1 MENISKYLEDK
12 RFINWVFNSNDELD
26 KWWKSFE
33 IKHPKEK
40 QNILLA
46 KNVLSKFKTTDKELS
61 EEEKIQ
67 LFTNVLKDIEEK
79 QKSGKYIHLLTTVLK
94 YAAVAI
100 LFFSIGALLFYRQN
114 KIDPQYLSQ
123 NITEPINNNV
133 AKLIRPNGESI
144 LLDNQRSVIEYTA
157 KGKVKINNTTL
168 DTLQSI
174 GNSTSVLNKLIIP
187 YGKTSEVLLPDGTKV
202 YLNAGS
208 RFIYPENFIYKN
220 REVFLIGEAFF
231 EVKHDSEHPFIVQTP
246 DINIK
251 VLGTKFNVSAYPS
264 DNIVETVLTEG
275 KVRLKQN
282 NTWLFSESVD
292 LAPNQLATYNKK
304 SMKTELSTVDTDNY
318 TLWKDRIFKFE
329 STELSKVI
337 KKIERFYNIKV
348 QYSNSLQR
356 SIKISGKLDLKEGQ
370 EETINRIAVT
380 ASVKIIKKGDFLY
393 QIN

>member
-208 RFIYPENFIYKN
+208 RFIYPENFIDKN

>member
-202 YLNAGS
+202 YVTS
-208 RFIYPENFIYKN
+208 RRILP
-220 REVFLIGEAFF
+220 REYRKPISIEITVIDTKKQRVTERKILKDAYL
-231 EVKHDSEHPFIVQTP
+231 SE
-246 DINIK
+246 
-251 VLGTKFNVSAYPS
+251 NVS
-264 DNIVETVLTEG
+264 LTPTG
-275 KVRLKQN
+275 
-282 NTWLFSESVD
+282 D
-292 LAPNQLATYNKK
+292 LAIATLIRPKNLIPSIQVEQGESGLAFYVQDEKNYYTFTVRVAKDKNALALLKK
-304 SMKTELSTVDTDNY
+304 YQTGRKP
-318 TLWKDRIFKFE
+318 
-329 STELSKVI
+329 VI
-337 KKIERFYNIKV
+337 LKAVAFSLQPGQWIMPKIEVMENHI
-348 QYSNSLQR
+348 
-356 SIKISGKLDLKEGQ
+356 
-370 EETINRIAVT
+370 T
-380 ASVKIIKKGDFLY
+380 AYICK
-393 QIN
+393 

>member
-187 YGKTSEVLLPDGTKV
+187 YGKTSEILLPDGTKV

-208 RFIYPENFIYKN
+208 RFIYPENFIDKN

-231 EVKHDSEHPFIVQTP
+231 EVKHDSEYPFIVQTP

-380 ASVKIIKKGDFLY
+380 ASVKIIKKGDLLY

>member
-208 RFIYPENFIYKN
+208 RFIYPENFIDKN

-292 LAPNQLATYNKK
+292 LAPNQLAAYNKK

>member
-33 IKHPKEK
+33 VNHPNEK

-46 KNVLSKFKTTDKELS
+46 KKVLSKFKTTNKDLS
-61 EEEKIQ
+61 EEEKIR
-67 LFTNVLKDIEEK
+67 LFTNVLKEIEEK
-79 QKSGKYIHLLTTVLK
+79 QKSGKAIQLLTTGLK

-114 KIDPQYLSQ
+114 KVDPQYLSQ

-133 AKLIRPNGESI
+133 ATLIRPNGESI
-144 LLDNQRSVIEYTA
+144 LLDNQRSVIEYTE
-157 KGKVKINNTTL
+157 KGKVKVNNTIL
-168 DTLQSI
+168 DTLESV
-174 GNSTSVLNKLIIP
+174 GSSTSILNKLIIP
-187 YGKTSEVLLPDGTKV
+187 FGKTSEVLLPDGTKV

-208 RFIYPENFIYKN
+208 RFVYPENFIDKN

-231 EVKHDSEHPFIVQTP
+231 EVKHDSEHPFVVQTP

-264 DNIVETVLTEG
+264 DDVVETVLTEG

-282 NTWLFSESVD
+282 NSRLFSESVN
-292 LAPNQLATYNKK
+292 LVPNQLATYNKK
-304 SMKTELSTVDTDNY
+304 SMKTELSKVDTDNY
-318 TLWKDRIFKFE
+318 TLWKDGIFKFE
-329 STELSKVI
+329 STELNRVI
-337 KKIERFYNIKV
+337 KKIERFYNIQV
-348 QYSNSLQR
+348 QYGNVLQR
-356 SIKISGKLDLKEGQ
+356 SIKISGKLDLKEGR

-380 ASVKIIKKGDFLY
+380 ASVKIVKKGDLLY

>member
-61 EEEKIQ
+61 EKEKIQ

-79 QKSGKYIHLLTTVLK
+79 QKSSKSIHLLATVLK

-100 LFFSIGALLFYRQN
+100 LFFSLGALLFYRQN

-123 NITEPINNNV
+123 NITQPINNNV

-157 KGKVKINNTTL
+157 KGKVKVNNTTL
-168 DTLQSI
+168 DTLKSV
-174 GNSTSVLNKLIIP
+174 GNSTSALNTLIIP
-187 YGKTSEVLLPDGTKV
+187 YGKTSEILLPDGTKV

-208 RFIYPENFIYKN
+208 QFIYPENFTDKN

-231 EVKHDSEHPFIVQTP
+231 EVKHDNEHPFIVQTP

-292 LAPNQLATYNKK
+292 LAPNQLAAYNKK
-304 SMKTELSTVDTDNY
+304 SMKTELSTVETDNY

-329 STELSKVI
+329 STELSRVI
-337 KKIERFYNIKV
+337 KKVERFYNIKV

-380 ASVKIIKKGDFLY
+380 ASVEIVKKGDLLY